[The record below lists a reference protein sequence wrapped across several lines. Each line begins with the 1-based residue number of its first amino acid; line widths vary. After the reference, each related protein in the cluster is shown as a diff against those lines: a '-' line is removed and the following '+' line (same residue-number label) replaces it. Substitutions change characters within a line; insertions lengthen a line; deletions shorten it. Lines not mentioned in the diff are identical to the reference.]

1 MKILS
6 ATAVLAGVVLVGR
19 TGDLGSTPSQQSV
32 RLSSIPEAP
41 EAYLAG
47 PRLDIPADSLT
58 AVVQQYCV
66 NCHNDERLRG
76 NLTLEDFEVERA
88 VEWAETA
95 EKMIVKLR
103 AGMMPLPGARRPSP
117 DTLLALVETLES
129 LIDEE
134 AAEHPNPGQRTFQRM
149 NRAEYSRAVEDLLD
163 LKVDAGDYLPLDPK
177 SANFDNIADVQMFSP
192 TLMAAYLSAA
202 GEISRLAV
210 GDPNAPVGSRT
221 YTNPGYVSQ
230 WDRVEGAPRG
240 TRGGI
245 SVVHNFWA
253 DGEYVFNLAFEH

>member
-1 MKILS
+1 LKILS

-41 EAYLAG
+41 ETYLVG
-47 PRLDIPADSLT
+47 LRLDIPADSLT

-117 DTLLALVETLES
+117 DTLLSLVETLES

-134 AAEHPNPGQRTFQRM
+134 AAAKVAPH
-149 NRAEYSRAVEDLLD
+149 D
-163 LKVDAGDYLPLDPK
+163 LKV
-177 SANFDNIADVQMFSP
+177 
-192 TLMAAYLSAA
+192 
-202 GEISRLAV
+202 GEIICENWGASMNRPSFLKVVEIPHPRKVMVVRLKDRLTW
-210 GDPNAPVGSRT
+210 GDRQVGSVV
-221 YTNPGYVSQ
+221 P
-230 WDRVEGAPRG
+230 VEPHEPETEPFEVMVTMETGDAQLVLTSLSR
-240 TRGGI
+240 
-245 SVVHNFWA
+245 
-253 DGEYVFNLAFEH
+253 AFRWNGKPASITSD